1 MTQGEKE
8 NPNIEHVDLDYPMAM
23 RILGCRLLTVK
34 HELKNVNE
42 DEKGLQKE
50 AKAGE
55 SIAMRKYGTYLIY
68 EINR

>member
-1 MTQGEKE
+1 
-8 NPNIEHVDLDYPMAM
+8 
-23 RILGCRLLTVK
+23 
-34 HELKNVNE
+34 VNE

-55 SIAMRKYGTYLIY
+55 SIARRKYGTYLTY